1 MNWGTILPIV
11 AGTAC
16 FVVIGVAIINTVAGD
31 GGGVNYGD
39 VSGVNYGGGKRISK
53 NRRTRRRK

>member
-11 AGTAC
+11 AGTAG
-16 FVVIGVAIINTVAGD
+16 FVVIGVAIANSVAGD

-39 VSGVNYGGGKRISK
+39 FAEGGKRISK